1 MRVLHVHSGNI
12 YGGVETML
20 LTIARARHLFSTME
34 SNFAIC
40 FDAQL
45 TSALREA
52 GATPYILGDTR
63 IRNLRSIV
71 TARKRLIGILNQ
83 ERFDAV
89 IFHMP
94 WAQILFGSI
103 ARSANIPSILWM
115 HGSGGGYHPLSLL
128 AHLTKPAHV
137 ICNSKYTAATVRRHY
152 PRIECSVCYPPVFL
166 DEPTDD
172 SARAALRNELNTAAD
187 AVVVIQASRIEDWK
201 GHRALLHALAT
212 LREIPHWIYW
222 IAGGAQKPSEA
233 RYLGRLRRLASRLGI
248 SHRVRFLGNRR
259 DILKLL
265 SAADIYCQPNSRP
278 EPFGIAFIEALRAG
292 LPVVTTALGG
302 ALEIVDHSCGIP
314 TPVKQPFSLARA
326 LRELV
331 ENKPKRAMLGVGGP
345 PRADYLCNPGRQ
357 LRRLYSIVSNVVVSR
372 SAALQNK
379 KARYKSTP
387 RVMHVAPI
395 LFGEAIGG
403 AERYTLE
410 LARAMSRRL
419 PTTLLVFGAQARRKL
434 FGRLEVR
441 VMRNWIDFRRFRFD
455 PLNPLMIRE
464 LTSADIL
471 HCHQPETMATTI
483 ALLLA
488 RVSRKPIFSTHLG
501 GAGYGIH
508 RLLDV
513 NRWYEGHLHISEF
526 SLEYFG
532 HRTLTRARVIG
543 GGVDT
548 KRFCPDPW
556 VERTGEILYVGR
568 LLPHKGINY
577 LIEAMDKSVP
587 LTVIGRTFPHELRFF
602 DELKRLAEGKR
613 VSFVLDADDST
624 IRRAYQR
631 ALCVVLPSVHT
642 TMYGAFHPIPELLG
656 QTPLEAMACGTPA
669 ICTDVA
675 SLPELI
681 DDGITGFMVPPN
693 DVGALAQKISWL
705 RAHRREAY
713 QMGVVARSQVLERF
727 SWDTVVDRCLDAYG
741 VGADIGTRPSNDQIG
756 IAE

>member
-1 MRVLHVHSGNI
+1 
-12 YGGVETML
+12 
-20 LTIARARHLFSTME
+20 ME

-52 GATPYILGDTR
+52 GARPYILGDTR
-63 IRNLRSIV
+63 MRNFRSIV
-71 TARKRLIGILNQ
+71 TARKRLIEFLKH

-89 IFHMP
+89 VFHMP
-94 WAQILFGSI
+94 WAQILFASI
-103 ARSANIPSILWM
+103 ARNANIPSILWM
-115 HGSGGGYHPLSLL
+115 HGLGGGHHPLSLL
-128 AHLTKPAHV
+128 ARLTRPAHI
-137 ICNSKYTAATVRRHY
+137 ICNSKYTAVTVRRHY
-152 PRIECSVCYPPVFL
+152 PGIECSVCYPPVFL
-166 DEPTDD
+166 DETTHN
-172 SARAALRNELNTAAD
+172 SARAALRNELSTAAD
-187 AVVVIQASRIEDWK
+187 AVVVVQASRMENWK

-212 LREIPHWIYW
+212 LREIPHWVCW
-222 IAGGAQKPSEA
+222 IAGGPQRPTEA
-233 RYLGRLRRLASRLGI
+233 RYLGRLRMLASRLGI

-259 DILKLL
+259 DISKLL
-265 SAADIYCQPNSRP
+265 SAADVYCQPNSRP
-278 EPFGIAFIEALRAG
+278 EPFGIGFIEALRAG

-302 ALEIVDHSCGIP
+302 ALEIVDYTCGIP
-314 TPVKQPFSLARA
+314 IPPRYPFSLARA
-326 LRELV
+326 LRDLV
-331 ENKPKRAMLGVGGP
+331 ENGSKREMLGMGGP
-345 PRADYLCNPGRQ
+345 PRADYLCNPTRQ
-357 LRRLYSIVSNVVVSR
+357 LRRLHSIVSKVAVSR
-372 SAALQNK
+372 DAALKNK
-379 KARYKSTP
+379 QTRYKNAP

-395 LFGEAIGG
+395 LFGDAIGG

-419 PTTLLVFGAQARRKL
+419 PTTLLVFGTQACRKL
-434 FGRLEVR
+434 LGGLEVR
-441 VMRNWIDFRRFRFD
+441 VIRNWIDFRRFKFD

-464 LTSADIL
+464 LTSADII
-471 HCHQPETMATTI
+471 HCHQPETMAATI

-488 RVSRKPIFSTHLG
+488 RVSRKPVFSTHLG

-513 NRWYEGHLHISEF
+513 RRLYEGHLHISEF
-526 SLEYFG
+526 SLGYFG

-548 KRFCPDPW
+548 TRFCPDPW
-556 VERTGEILYVGR
+556 VERTDEILYVGR

-602 DELKRLAEGKR
+602 EELKRLAEGKR

-631 ALCVVLPSVHT
+631 ALCVVLPSVHE

-681 DDGITGFMVPPN
+681 DDGITGFVVPPN
-693 DVGALAQKISWL
+693 DVGALARKISWL

-713 QMGVVARSQVLERF
+713 QMGVIARSQVLQHF

-741 VGADIGTRPSNDQIG
+741 VGAEIGTRVTNDQTG
-756 IAE
+756 IAARFAVRRSEFRIDI